1 LPVELVAPRYAR
13 GQATL
18 PSLHVSAS
26 RDARGVV
33 HVSLVNLDPN
43 RSADLSLKLSGGAAA
58 KKVGGRTL
66 TAPSL
71 TALNDFGAAPAVK
84 PVPFTGA
91 RLQGDRVTLRLP
103 SKSVTVL
110 ELE

>member
-1 LPVELVAPRYAR
+1 
-13 GQATL
+13 
-18 PSLHVSAS
+18 
-26 RDARGVV
+26 VV

-43 RSADLSLKLSGGAAA
+43 RSADLSLKLTGTPA
-58 KKVGGRTL
+58 KKVSGRTL

-71 TALNDFGAAPAVK
+71 TALNDFGVAPAVK

-91 RLQGDRVTLRLP
+91 RLQGDRVTLRLA